1 MSQIHLPASSIPP
14 TNKLRT
20 LVLGAPAQPFTSL
33 TLPHV
38 SFLLST
44 YYVLITACS
53 LQSEDGTIIIIQVGN
68 LTQVSASQCPQL
80 GSSGTGIQTQVHLN
94 PKPVPPSLSLSLLPH
109 ASAGLR
115 NPAPGPKLTQSSPS
129 HSLIV

>member
-1 MSQIHLPASSIPP
+1 MP
-14 TNKLRT
+14 
-20 LVLGAPAQPFTSL
+20 GAPAQPFTPL

-44 YYVLITACS
+44 YYVLIITACS
-53 LQSEDGTIIIIQVGN
+53 LQSEDGAIIIIQVGN
-68 LTQVSASQCPQL
+68 LTQARARQCPQL
-80 GSSGTGIQTQVHLN
+80 GSSGTGIQTQVYLN
-94 PKPVPPSLSLSLLPH
+94 PKPVPPSLNLSLLPH

-115 NPAPGPKLTQSSPS
+115 DPAPGPKLTQSSPS